1 MALHQI
7 FHKILTLSAVT
18 TMAVLTSCEMD
29 VDDINLP
36 EGSLAGALKC
46 VIGTDGDVTVYVTG
60 SVSYAD
66 TALYST
72 LGETVVRMA
81 VNGLGR
87 IEHTMPAGYIAVDMG
102 CVELAAGDEVTIS
115 TESPSTGI
123 AMSGTAR
130 VMSTVSIE
138 DLKIKM
144 DETDNTVHVSL
155 RMTDDTSTDD
165 YYQIEVHRT
174 SFANGVGTDTIMD
187 CTYLSQAFSSYSS
200 YGTARSIGLFTD
212 ERLNTAQDGSAIS
225 NTLALSVPWDDLT
238 RPITQGVADSM
249 EIGVRLYHHS
259 EDYYNFL
266 STVNIASSYI
276 LLPVFG
282 TTSVTSN
289 VTGGYGIVACLA
301 YDERRMG
308 MKRDYLI
315 RN

>member
-7 FHKILTLSAVT
+7 LHKVLTLSAVAAMT
-18 TMAVLTSCEMD
+18 VLTSCEMD
-29 VDDINLP
+29 MDDISLP

-46 VIGTDGDVTVYVTG
+46 VIDTDGAVTVYVTG

-66 TALYST
+66 SALYST
-72 LGETVVRMA
+72 LGETAVRMM

-87 IEHTMPAGYIAVDMG
+87 AERTMPAGEIAVDMG
-102 CVELAAGDEVTIS
+102 CVKLAAGDEVTID

-130 VMSTVSIE
+130 VMTTVPIE
-138 DLKIKM
+138 EMKIRM
-144 DETDNTVHVSL
+144 DETDNTVHFSL

-165 YYQIEVHRT
+165 FYQVEVHRT
-174 SFANGVGTDTIMD
+174 SFAEGVGTDTIMD
-187 CTYLSQAFSSYSS
+187 CSYLSQAFSSYSS

-212 ERLNTAQDGSAIS
+212 ERLNTAQDGTAIS
-225 NTLALSVPWDDLT
+225 NTLVLSVPWDDLT
-238 RPITQGVADSM
+238 RPITQGAADSM

-266 STVNIASSYI
+266 STANIASSYI

-282 TTSVTSN
+282 TTSISSN

-301 YDERRMG
+301 YDERRMT
-308 MKRDYLI
+308 MKREHAE
-315 RN
+315 